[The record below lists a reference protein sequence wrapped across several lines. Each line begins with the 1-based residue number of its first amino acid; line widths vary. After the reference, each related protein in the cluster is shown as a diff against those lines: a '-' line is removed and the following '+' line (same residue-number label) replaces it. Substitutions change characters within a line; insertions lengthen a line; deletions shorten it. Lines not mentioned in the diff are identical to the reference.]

1 MPRKTL
7 KDELIEAAQQL
18 ELEEKEREDAAL
30 SEDKRKTATLAAALI
45 DLSRDMRRPGSSF
58 SEAGRIDRLLKVIKE
73 Q

>member
-18 ELEEKEREDAAL
+18 ELEEKEKEDAAL
-30 SEDKRKTATLAAALI
+30 SEDQRKTATLAAAMI
-45 DLSRDMRRPGSSF
+45 DLSRGMRRPGSSF
-58 SEAGRIDRLLKVIKE
+58 SEAGRIDRLLKIIKE

>member
-18 ELEEKEREDAAL
+18 ELEEKEKEDAAL
-30 SEDKRKTATLAAALI
+30 SEDQRKTATLAAAMI

-58 SEAGRIDRLLKVIKE
+58 SEAGRIDRLLKIIKE

>member
-30 SEDKRKTATLAAALI
+30 SEDQRKTATLAAALI